1 MTGAARIVRFPPRR
15 SAAVLFARSEP
26 ATAGSQLQRA
36 HGWLCG
42 SLHEA
47 RAVAH
52 WLADNLGLPVREAS

>member
-15 SAAVLFARSEP
+15 SAAVFICAER
-26 ATAGSQLQRA
+26 AGDGWLA
-36 HGWLCG
+36 IAGPHGWLCG

-52 WLADNLGLPVREAS
+52 WIADNLGFTVREVL